1 MRPVANVGDHKM
13 GYVMLA
19 VAVGFHGRYWVHLG
33 VAAGL
38 HRQCQVFPVVA
49 VGAPWW
55 CFASGGTKFQGP
67 MRQSMLLTL
76 SFGEGPCPAEPE
88 LFCPSLAFGPSV
100 WPAHGLSEGGQL
112 REW

>member
-1 MRPVANVGDHKM
+1 M

-19 VAVGFHGRYWVHLG
+19 VAVGFHGRYRVRLG

-38 HRQCQVFPVVA
+38 HWQRQVFPAVA
-49 VGAPWW
+49 VGAPQW

-67 MRQSMLLTL
+67 MRRSTLLTS

-88 LFCPSLAFGPSV
+88 LFCQSLAFGPSV
-100 WPAHGLSEGGQL
+100 WPARGLSEGGRL

>member
-1 MRPVANVGDHKM
+1 M

-19 VAVGFHGRYWVHLG
+19 VAMGFHGQYQVRLG

-38 HRQCQVFPVVA
+38 HQQCQVFPAVA

-67 MRQSMLLTL
+67 MRWSMLLTS
-76 SFGEGPCPAEPE
+76 SFGEGPFPAEPE
-88 LFCPSLAFGPSV
+88 SFCPSLAFGPSV
-100 WPAHGLSEGGQL
+100 WPARGLSEGGQL